1 MPYDLEDSGYALVNR
16 LIALRDLL
24 QRGDFSKAQ
33 IQKRL
38 DRWYSEGAT
47 GDRQL
52 KRDIRALRAL
62 GYQVAYSRET
72 KLYRLI
78 APVRL
83 NLTNAHV
90 ETLAMIRES
99 FEVNAPKSTEVQLVL
114 SQIAAALP
122 ESQRELFYRKP
133 PLALNL
139 RPATDYRP
147 HASKIRILERVI
159 AERRLVRFVYQPLG
173 QDKPMLHRRIEPY
186 ELQFFD
192 RHLYLLGY
200 SPEAQKVLEFRIDRI
215 QDIDPLPTGLAGR
228 KARTTVPFKYR
239 LAAKI
244 ARLGV
249 SERFLNQRIRFESNG
264 DAIVEAEGYSDF
276 RILQDLL
283 RYGELAELIDPPPL
297 RAQMRKTVEMMH
309 AFYQSDERD
318 K

>member
-16 LIALRDLL
+16 LIELRDLL

-99 FEVNAPKSTEVQLVL
+99 FEVNAPKSSDVQLAL
-114 SQIAAALP
+114 SQIVAALP

-139 RPATDYRP
+139 RPAADYRP
-147 HASKIRILERVI
+147 HAPKIRILERLI
-159 AERRLVRFVYQPLG
+159 TERRLVRFSYQPLG
-173 QDKPMLHRRIEPY
+173 QDKPVLHRRIEPY

-192 RHLYLLGY
+192 RHFYLLGY

-215 QDIDPLPTGLAGR
+215 QDIDPLPSCIAGR
-228 KARTTVPFKYR
+228 KARLTIPFKYR
-239 LAAKI
+239 LATKI

-249 SERFLNQRIRFESNG
+249 SERFLNQRIRFEPNG

-283 RYGELAELIDPPPL
+283 RYGELAELLGPPDL
-297 RAQMRKTVEMMH
+297 RAKMREIVAMMYTLYH
-309 AFYQSDERD
+309 PAERD